1 MIRKTVKNYLVKN
14 KENEKGVSLKRFKRN
29 TDTEK
34 VKTEE
39 EEGLQPLTV

>member
-1 MIRKTVKNYLVKN
+1 MIKKTVKNYLVKHN
-14 KENEKGVSLKRFKRN
+14 ENEKGVSFKRFKRN

-39 EEGLQPLTV
+39 EEGLQTLTV